1 MKFNLSNIRLHLY
14 AACKLEVAGLAY
26 VYGEILSIIV
36 NYGNNYFT
44 LSSGGETGRSSPP
57 KYPIFLF

>member
-36 NYGNNYFT
+36 NYGNNFS
-44 LSSGGETGRSSPP
+44 LSSGEETGRSPPP

>member
-36 NYGNNYFT
+36 NYGNNFS
-44 LSSGGETGRSSPP
+44 LSSGGETGRSPPP
-57 KYPIFLF
+57 KYPISLF